1 MTLSIAE
8 PWLSASITAPAAWAA
23 FTAVQRLPWSLRIA
37 TWSPLRFDVAHG
49 YDFQACLDD
58 AGSFAF
64 DRRARGEIA
73 LRILAIAGDFDERQ
87 LRVRHLSPDVLRSSP
102 VAEQGALENLKE
114 TIISRVRHEL
124 EYRFDH
130 RPQSWA
136 DRVKHAVSALPAC
149 EETQV
154 SRYLGID
161 QELTAK
167 QCLAGLNYVFSTLE
181 PALVRNRNGVSLTGH
196 TRKLGEVRAARHDP
210 DPKARARNLALRA
223 VESRLA
229 LLPAENEFDEILLD
243 LAMDDL
249 LPILNEDLAELVR
262 LHGCWGL
269 IDLTIRRDRI
279 AQGASLPDVSPENI
293 WNLFRQQ
300 EQRIDQM
307 VEGLKVVEREASV

>member
-37 TWSPLRFDVAHG
+37 TWSPLRFDIAHG

-64 DRRARGEIA
+64 DKRARGEIA
-73 LRILAIAGDFDERQ
+73 LRILAIAEDFDERQ
-87 LRVRHLSPDVLRSSP
+87 LRVRHLSLDGLRASP
-102 VAEQGALENLKE
+102 AAEQRALKNLKE
-114 TIISRVRHEL
+114 AITSRVRHEI
-124 EYRFDH
+124 EFRFDH

-136 DRVKHAVSALPAC
+136 DRVKRAISHLPVG
-149 EETQV
+149 EERQV
-154 SRYLGID
+154 ARYVGID

-167 QCLAGLNYVFSTLE
+167 QCIAGLNYVFSTLE
-181 PALVRNRNGVSLTGH
+181 PSLVRTKDGISLTGH
-196 TRKLGEVRAARHDP
+196 ARKLAEVRAARHDP

-229 LLPAENEFDEILLD
+229 LLPAEDEFDGILLD

-249 LPILNEDLAELVR
+249 LPILKDDLAESVR

-279 AQGASLPDVSPENI
+279 AQGASLPDVSPESI

-300 EQRIDQM
+300 EQRIDQI
-307 VEGLKVVEREASV
+307 VEGMKS